1 MLVAVCDFN
10 HGVDQIS
17 FTDQT
22 KRPFEE
28 LPLKSRFDVRNDDY
42 EAGVQRCPT
51 IKGQKIRPVVRNRCV
66 IPLHT
71 ELHKLLV
78 FRTAETQICNMIG
91 DVS

>member
-1 MLVAVCDFN
+1 MLVAVGDFN

-22 KRPFEE
+22 KRRLEE

-51 IKGQKIRPVVRNRCV
+51 IKRQKSRPVVRNECESRST
-66 IPLHT
+66 LNFT
-71 ELHKLLV
+71 SSRSLELPRPRYV
-78 FRTAETQICNMIG
+78 T
-91 DVS
+91 